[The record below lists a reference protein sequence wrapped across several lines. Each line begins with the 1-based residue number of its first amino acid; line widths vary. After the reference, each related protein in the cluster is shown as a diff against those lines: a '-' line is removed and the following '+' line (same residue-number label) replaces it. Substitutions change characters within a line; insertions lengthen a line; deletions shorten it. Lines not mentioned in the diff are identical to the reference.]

1 MFFVFFK
8 FCKFIM
14 LVSLTFPSHSWP
26 HCILY
31 MYLHYGFRWSNIS
44 HLLSLLK
51 MYAFEE
57 FWYVFWIFQM
67 QDILWIFDIRI
78 WMIFIFTA
86 MTKICDLLSS
96 ADCIDGEKWATF
108 FFLFLC
114 IILQLFLCCIPP
126 TQCKVLLLLYY
137 YYYRWVDC
145 LETKMQISYGNR

>member
-1 MFFVFFK
+1 MS
-8 FCKFIM
+8 
-14 LVSLTFPSHSWP
+14 VSLTFPSHSRP
-26 HCILY
+26 CILY
-31 MYLHYGFRWSNIS
+31 MHPHYGFRWSNSS

-86 MTKICDLLSS
+86 MTKDLGSS
-96 ADCIDGEKWATF
+96 LLCRLYWWWKMSHIF
-108 FFLFLC
+108 VFLC
-114 IILQLFLCCIPP
+114 IILQIVLCCIPP

-145 LETKMQISYGNR
+145 LETKMQISYGSR